1 MLQEEQYFWKPL
13 LDSINEQKCL
23 PFIGQESHSN
33 IPFSTLEEKSLHH
46 IDLNKISNDWAIKH
60 KYPLEN
66 TFQISNVAQFMAIRF
81 GKDIIPKNELSQIL
95 SKIKAPD
102 FSQEKYDNT
111 PYAVLSKLRLPI
123 YITTNYDHFM
133 EGALLN
139 QGRQP
144 VSDFCRWTEYLL
156 KDEVYT
162 DLSKNFSKVVIS
174 NSESKL
180 SSVLD
185 QGSEYRPTVER
196 PLVYHLY
203 GDIAAPASMVLTEK
217 DYFDF
222 VINLHTSQ
230 EITMLPSV
238 LLKSLATSSL
248 LFIGYSLDEINFR
261 VIFQGFISLQKTN
274 IRPTSLSVHVPQ
286 GYSKK
291 KAKLI
296 MEYLS
301 LYTQNFYDLNIHWGD
316 INEFILEF
324 KTRWTNFKNMP

>member
-1 MLQEEQYFWKPL
+1 LQEEQYFWKPL
-13 LDSINEQKCL
+13 LDSISEQKCL

-33 IPFSTLEEKSLHH
+33 IPFGTLEEKSLHQ
-46 IDLNKISNDWAIKH
+46 IDMKKISNDWAIKH

-66 TFQISNVAQFMAIRF
+66 TFQISNVAQFMAIKY

-102 FSQEKYDNT
+102 FSEGKYDNT
-111 PYAVLSKLRLPI
+111 PYSVLSKLRLPI

-133 EGALLN
+133 EAALISG
-139 QGRQP
+139 GRQP
-144 VSDFCRWTEYLL
+144 VSDFCRWNEYLL
-156 KDEVYT
+156 KDEVYA
-162 DLSKNFSKVVIS
+162 DLSKNFSKNVFSIGDT
-174 NSESKL
+174 NL
-180 SSVLD
+180 NSVLEQSSD
-185 QGSEYRPTVER
+185 YKPTVER

-230 EITMLPSV
+230 EMTVLPSV
-238 LLKSLATSSL
+238 ILKSLATSSL
-248 LFIGYSLDEINFR
+248 LFIGYNLDNTNFR

-274 IRPTSLSVHVPQ
+274 IRPTSLSVHVSQ

-324 KTRWTNFKNMP
+324 KTRWTNFKNTP